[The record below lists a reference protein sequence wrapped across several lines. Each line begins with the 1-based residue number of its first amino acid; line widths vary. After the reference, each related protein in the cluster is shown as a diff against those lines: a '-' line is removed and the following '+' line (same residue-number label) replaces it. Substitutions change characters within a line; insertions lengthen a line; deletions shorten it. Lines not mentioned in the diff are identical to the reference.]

1 MTRLILAQNGLIRQ
15 RDSRFFFISSHRCPV
30 IFLNSILMVDQI
42 DNYLLLFDSKLYD
55 NQSNTDGVTTSNE
68 CFYYEKSTESFYATV
83 LLLLFEFLD
92 CLFIIISNEFID
104 YFYISSSGLQL
115 MNSLSGIPSI
125 SLSSNSSRSQ
135 KKM

>member
-1 MTRLILAQNGLIRQ
+1 MRQ

-30 IFLNSILMVDQI
+30 IFLSSILMVDQI

-55 NQSNTDGVTTSNE
+55 NQSNTDGGVTTSND

-83 LLLLFEFLD
+83 LSLLLFEFLD
-92 CLFIIISNEFID
+92 CVFIIISTDFID

-135 KKM
+135 KKT